1 MPKRE
6 NLIELERTLQNLKSV
21 ARFLLI
27 DYEYGNG
34 SRIEMLQWDDDYIDD
49 LNKICSEFID
59 NVHRLNNTYCND

>member
-1 MPKRE
+1 MTKKRK
-6 NLIELERTLQNLKSV
+6 LLTLEQTLQNLKSV